1 MLYLQLINDISH
13 ILGQYS
19 TATAEK
25 QKKKIPKDKLEKLMQ
40 PLGWWSLWCIS
51 LMFISRINKK
61 QTHEAVQ
68 LTYLI
73 ASTQL

>member
-1 MLYLQLINDISH
+1 MLQARANERSWRRRCETSNIHLLFCKWGPMLYLQLINDISH

-40 PLGWWSLWCIS
+40 PLG
-51 LMFISRINKK
+51 
-61 QTHEAVQ
+61 
-68 LTYLI
+68 
-73 ASTQL
+73 